1 MVTIDRHFG
10 PHAVSRSRITSA
22 HLARITDPYEMP
34 AYGIA
39 EAAHYLQLPVAT
51 LKSWVLGRHY
61 PTKAGRKLFKP
72 VIRLPDPK
80 APLLSFYNLA
90 EAHVLSAFRREH
102 HVELQQI
109 RNALRYVTKEF
120 GGDHPLIEQQFETDG
135 VALFVKRLG
144 VLVDASAQG
153 QLVMDHVRAHFKRLD
168 REGPRVVRLWPF
180 TRSTIEDSPRSVFID
195 PRVSFGR
202 PSLARCNVPTAA
214 IAERYKA
221 GDSIALLADD
231 YGCETLDIEE
241 GLRCELELA
250 DAA

>member
-1 MVTIDRHFG
+1 M
-10 PHAVSRSRITSA
+10 SRAKITDA
-22 HLARITDPYEMP
+22 HLGRITDPYEMP

-51 LKSWVLGRHY
+51 LKSWVKGRPY
-61 PTKAGRKLFKP
+61 PTKSGPKFFKP
-72 VIRLPDPK
+72 VIRLPDPD

-102 HVELQQI
+102 HVELRQI
-109 RNALRYVTKEF
+109 RSALKYAAKEF
-120 GGDHPLIEQQFETDG
+120 GGKHPLIEQRFETDG
-135 VALFVKRLG
+135 VALFVERLG

-153 QLVMDHVRAHFKRLD
+153 QLVMDHVQAHFQRLD
-168 REGPRVVRLWPF
+168 RDGSCVVRLWPF

-202 PSLARCNVPTAA
+202 PSLARCNVPTSV

-221 GDSIALLADD
+221 GDSIKLLADD
-231 YGCETLDIEE
+231 YGCDRLDIEE

-250 DAA
+250 SAA